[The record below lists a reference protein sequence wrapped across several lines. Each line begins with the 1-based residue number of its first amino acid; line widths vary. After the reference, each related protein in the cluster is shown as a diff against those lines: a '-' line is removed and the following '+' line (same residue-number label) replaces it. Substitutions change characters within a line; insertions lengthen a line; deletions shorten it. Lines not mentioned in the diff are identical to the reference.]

1 MLYATNIFA
10 GTGNVETFSLNF
22 VGGYLSRAHVKCYII
37 DNAQTTAIP
46 INPGDWLTD
55 FTVQL
60 QSAAVGQEI
69 MFRRETP
76 PNFLVGPL
84 LPRTAIGD
92 PMAPYERLALYA
104 SMEAHDVWELSA
116 ANPIGREGPQGEK
129 GEKGDPGD
137 GDVRA
142 DTVTASVLPAIDIL
156 PTDLF
161 PVVRNAMELRKLP
174 WANLEVLI
182 QQVAQSAIPTGTIVA
197 YNGDIAPVGWAVCD
211 GTGGTP
217 DLRDRFIIGA
227 GNNFSRGQ
235 TGGYA
240 DATLVAHDHGGVTGS
255 HSVTHN
261 HSGYTEVAGDHSHIY
276 VTGRPYDTDLPYIDR
291 GYIGYGR
298 NVNPGAGAGAIATS
312 GSHQH
317 SFVTDQTSIPHNHTI
332 GWQGGT
338 ATGKNIPPCYALVYI
353 IKE

>member
-37 DNAQTTAIP
+37 DNEQTTAVP
-46 INPGDWLTD
+46 LNPGDWLTD
-55 FTVQL
+55 FTIQL
-60 QSAAVGQEI
+60 QSADVGKEI

-104 SMEAHDVWELSA
+104 SMEAHDVWELST
-116 ANPIGREGPQGEK
+116 ANPVGREGPQGIK
-129 GEKGDPGD
+129 GEKGDPGT

-142 DTVTASVLPAIDIL
+142 DTIEASVLPTIDIL

-197 YNGDIAPVGWAVCD
+197 YNGNTAPVGWAICD

-217 DLRDRFIIGA
+217 DLRDRFILGA
-227 GNNFSRGQ
+227 GNNFSLGQ

-240 DATLVAHDHGGVTGS
+240 DATLVAHDHGGATGS

-261 HSGYTEVAGDHSHIY
+261 HSGYTDAAGSHTHSY
-276 VTGRPYDTDLPYIDR
+276 MTGRAYDAGGSGYDR
-291 GYIGYGR
+291 GYIGYGQ
-298 NVNPGAGAGAIATS
+298 NFNPGYGSTAILTS

-317 SFVTDQTSIPHNHTI
+317 YFVTSASSIPHTHTI
-332 GWQGGT
+332 AAQGDH
-338 ATGKNIPPCYALVYI
+338 ATGKNIPPYYALVYI